1 MSVANITLHYILLPA
16 ADTINRAVIFK
27 RFIDDIVW
35 LSYNLD
41 TTNEI
46 QNLVS
51 FTFEE
56 NKLEVLFRRICTEE
70 NQQQSRM
77 EFLDVEHQIDRK
89 SVAGFFT
96 RDYTKPTAM
105 ERTFLHGQSHHLPA
119 VFKSIV
125 FGEAVRLRRLNEQ
138 DETYHE
144 NLLKLRNKWAR
155 SSFNMN
161 MVDDLLSQAST
172 WTERFKL
179 SQSQQAFGLG
189 LPIQHHSFPH
199 TQRKGTKPQCYDYL
213 QKALYPTNHTYE
225 L

>member
-1 MSVANITLHYILLPA
+1 METRLFSSPTCSHDQNLYIVAGDVKALYPSLSRATVLSAIRFALEHCLNFPRNCISIIIELLSHCLDSVIVQHLDSFYDQKSGIITGDNHSVSVANITLHYILLPA

-35 LSYNLD
+35 LSYDLD

-56 NKLEVLFRRICTEE
+56 NELEVLFRRICTEE

-96 RDYTKPTAM
+96 RDYT
-105 ERTFLHGQSHHLPA
+105 
-119 VFKSIV
+119 
-125 FGEAVRLRRLNEQ
+125 
-138 DETYHE
+138 
-144 NLLKLRNKWAR
+144 
-155 SSFNMN
+155 
-161 MVDDLLSQAST
+161 
-172 WTERFKL
+172 
-179 SQSQQAFGLG
+179 
-189 LPIQHHSFPH
+189 
-199 TQRKGTKPQCYDYL
+199 
-213 QKALYPTNHTYE
+213 
-225 L
+225 